1 MGTSKYLFRALL
13 RRKMKNKITYKEC
26 VRQNKALLREDKR
39 LAKLPKEVDIKKL
52 IWDIAYAKSR
62 GVIGPSLSPYLQE
75 KVQDY
80 LRQLQEPY
88 PDE

>member
-1 MGTSKYLFRALL
+1 
-13 RRKMKNKITYKEC
+13 MKNKITYKDC
-26 VRQNKALLREDKR
+26 VKQNKALLREEKR
-39 LAKLPKEVDIKKL
+39 LAKLPKEVNIKQ
-52 IWDIAYAKSR
+52 IVSDIAYAKSR